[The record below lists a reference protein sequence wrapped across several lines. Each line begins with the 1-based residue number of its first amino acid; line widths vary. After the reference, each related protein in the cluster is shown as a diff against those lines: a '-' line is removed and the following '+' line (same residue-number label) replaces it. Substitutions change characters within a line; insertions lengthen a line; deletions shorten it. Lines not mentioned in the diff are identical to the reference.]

1 MYIIYNNIIRVV
13 HTLHVVIFMIKLIP
27 YKNVY
32 DGLMT
37 MNIITTQIFPSNYYY
52 VICTCTYTLHVC
64 GIHVHNILYVRLYN
78 YIQNNNNKFL

>member
-1 MYIIYNNIIRVV
+1 M
-13 HTLHVVIFMIKLIP
+13 HVVIFMIKLIP

-64 GIHVHNILYVRLYN
+64 GIHVHNILYIMYVRLYN
-78 YIQNNNNKFL
+78 YIQNKFL

>member
-1 MYIIYNNIIRVV
+1 M
-13 HTLHVVIFMIKLIP
+13 HVVIFMIKLIP

-52 VICTCTYTLHVC
+52 VICTCTYTPVILHVC
-64 GIHVHNILYVRLYN
+64 GIHIHNILYIMYVRLYN
-78 YIQNNNNKFL
+78 YIQNNNI